1 MKDGAVVETGET
13 RTLLAN
19 PRHDYTKR
27 LIACVPEIGQGK
39 TFLER
44 VSVLFPAENRA

>member
-1 MKDGAVVETGET
+1 MGET
-13 RTLLAN
+13 RAVLAN
-19 PRHDYTKR
+19 PEHDYTKR

-44 VSVLFPAENRA
+44 VSVLFRAENRA